1 MLLTMQ
7 RAQLHC
13 FTVTQTQLNNA
24 ESLMLDQEVL
34 ELAGILPYERVEV
47 VNCNN
52 GERFVTNVVATGRGS
67 GICSLNGPAARK
79 AQPGDLISVTAFAL
93 LSPSEAIDLLPTF
106 VSADEHNRPTLRV
119 DPTADHLWSAIMEI
133 EGY

>member
-7 RAQLHC
+7 RAQLHR
-13 FTVTQTQLNNA
+13 FTVTQTHLNH
-24 ESLMLDQEVL
+24 EDGIMLDQEIL
-34 ELAGILPYERVEV
+34 DLAGILPAERVEV

-79 AQPGDLISVTAFAL
+79 AQPGDLISVMAFAL
-93 LSPSEAIDLLPTF
+93 LSASEAVDLLPTF
-106 VSADEHNRPTLRV
+106 VAADEHNRPTLRV
-119 DPTADHLWSAIMEI
+119 DSTADQLWSAIMEI

>member
-7 RAQLHC
+7 RAHLHR

-24 ESLMLDQEVL
+24 ESIMLDQEVL
-34 ELAGILPYERVEV
+34 DLAGILPYEQVEV

-67 GICSLNGPAARK
+67 GICSLNGGAARK
-79 AQPGDLISVTAFAL
+79 VQPGDLISVTAFAQ
-93 LSPSEAIDLLPTF
+93 LSPNEAADLLPTF
-106 VSADEHNRPTLRV
+106 VAADEHNRPTLRV
-119 DPTADHLWSAIMEI
+119 DTAADQLWSAIMEI